1 MFDKYS
7 KNGRSEGVLE
17 YSSNTN
23 QQFKEKNI
31 GTTSVSFKSTQFN
44 FSFISFFCPFCLQI
58 VWSI

>member
-31 GTTSVSFKSTQFN
+31 GTTSVSFT
-44 FSFISFFCPFCLQI
+44 
-58 VWSI
+58 V